1 MADESAINGEW
12 IHKDECSPWND
23 DVNYYITV
31 FGGELTDY
39 MSEGESAAQDAE
51 TLDGLPILSDGRD
64 WQYQIEDDNGL
75 KGGEKAL
82 AGHLTVDSIDAVVL
96 KIVSGT
102 SNVGDTFK
110 VSQIGHGKY
119 DWKTHTLTKQVLE
132 YLSEPVSQTKKLNPG
147 ELKDRFIEAAL
158 EGATKLLKFYGKL
171 VDGEAYKKL
180 AGHVSIPDYH
190 VYDSELLPFK
200 VLISAN
206 KAQFDLLEDDPTAC
220 NIDIPDEPII
230 TTHDLGYINPNEI
243 VQKIALVVQG
253 VEEYILP
260 ELEESDIH
268 ITNVNIELEMEFLT
282 NLGSK
287 IQKYIDYNQLTSKK
301 LDNPECSVP
310 TEIPRTITFGFD
322 KEYKC
327 RYALIDDTEQHTI
340 GYECLINASEL
351 NHITSVNYLTRLD
364 AMIAGLQTNDFDDF
378 SAFGFLYVHTLPEI
392 IMEPKEKASDG
403 TNEYDKNGEKKQPQ
417 VTRGP
422 SCKTDVERDKETQRL
437 NNPAQKA
444 EKAKAAQETTE
455 NVGPQETTPSAINE
469 SLSLLGGTNT
479 NTKTETQSSNENKD
493 VLDPIQTTQN
503 KEAVKGAE
511 AKATYIFG
519 DLLAKINMGDLL
531 QQTLPVMLRSMVHG
545 YGKSVYEDPELKEAF
560 QLQRTKYDKLKTQAD
575 NGNFK
580 QNIGFPKMQDITLP
594 NALPVGDDYFKP
606 AMDQLRAKLIDT
618 LVSAAV
624 SNLTETFR
632 NVLDF
637 TYTNPGELLS
647 NAQGNKAFKK
657 WLSETAG
664 ISMDDMLN
672 PEVFSSVLAKHG
684 GKGFSGIISNILS
697 KRGSP
702 ERWEIAGYTLSDLPV
717 PDGIPLTIKDA
728 NVGTLKEK
736 YLSREDLIG
745 LTSEISTG
753 VDELDA
759 VLKPE
764 EFQSLLKGRAPKNV
778 VDLATKVLTRNA
790 SHDGIV
796 FKTKEDVVYVM
807 SSIGK
812 MLDSS
817 FLTSFSDELTPHLP
831 LDPSKLSEEGAIP
844 PARKLF
850 LETTQPY
857 LTNSEIDGIIEKEKQ
872 RKKKRILKTVDIL
885 NKYTDGTILPPVPDL
900 LGENGLMDDL
910 PPIVTKTADSVI
922 KGILDPIN
930 ATFLYSIEGDPNST
944 SLYTASYG
952 SLWGKM
958 LSTKGYLLNEPKEI
972 YNSFS
977 IQSSGD
983 ASNYS
988 LTMGYSPDKTATE
1001 ATQGTKDIQKTGKY
1015 VDYTFGRLFAT
1026 EDSWWPDDDDA
1037 GILFD
1042 KMKKEFNMG
1051 EEYKKW
1057 YKNNIV
1063 EFIQDNHAEYAGEL
1077 QEELFSDP
1085 YNTERAWQVEVRESV
1100 GYVAI
1105 FEMAVGEED
1114 SSILYRDAG
1123 HTDDVVKISVKADQ
1137 AWTKLEY
1144 KSDNYRISSN
1154 FSSLGQKRTEGDLIT
1169 RSYNSIFFTNIAA
1182 KSLAGTLE
1190 TLEDPAKI
1198 IESKWVS
1205 NLLVQSFVYY
1215 INANKYWDRG
1225 EFSNTYKNGFA
1236 SKFEFSSADIFD
1248 LEEIKQ
1254 SSSELVGTILRASLS
1269 GEYCDS
1275 CSEIKRLSSINA
1287 LRMMIRLFIVEQ
1299 ALISPQL
1306 FDSFHLGFMQDTLFV
1321 VGTYNLFKNEIQEYQ
1336 QQFPDL
1342 ETAILKE
1349 LKNAAIKYYEILNL
1363 AGQDVEIPDE
1373 GREAI
1378 IQMIRSE
1385 IVIMQNS
1392 ITKTLF
1398 DGSELTTSLN
1408 EYITTSLFGDD
1419 EEEDWLRAPED
1430 EEEEIRTDLKKPGG
1444 VIYGSKGRY
1453 SNFLAGELKETGE
1466 EAPTFIFTRTKTN
1479 NNNAIKYSYNLLY
1492 LKVKYYERNKNLTTT
1507 ELEVMDIENILSVEC
1522 DKSSQPE
1529 NETEIYK
1536 YLRDLMF
1543 QSDEFQRIFYETVPV
1558 GSLMAALSMYQYSAL
1573 SDDSTFGLDPD
1584 RGSASYDM
1592 PYVGFEIKNMLS
1604 KTKLSVLQ
1612 LFAAAIYSDG
1622 KIDYQDPFL
1631 QKAKQN

>member
-1 MADESAINGEW
+1 MPDLEEW
-12 IHKDECSPWND
+12 LYKDECSPWND
-23 DVNYYITV
+23 NVNYYITV

-51 TLDGLPILSDGRD
+51 TLEGSPMLSDGRD
-64 WQYQIEDDNGL
+64 WQYQIEDDKGL
-75 KGGEKAL
+75 KGSEQAVSGN
-82 AGHLTVDSIDAVVL
+82 LTVDFIADVVL
-96 KIVSGT
+96 KIVAGT

-132 YLSEPVSQTKKLNPG
+132 YLSEPISQTKKLNPG

-171 VDGEAYKKL
+171 VDGEVYKKL
-180 AGHVSIPDYH
+180 AGHVSIPEYH
-190 VYDSELLPFK
+190 VFDSELLPFK
-200 VLISAN
+200 VLISVN
-206 KAQFDLLEDDPTAC
+206 KAQFDLLDDDPTAC
-220 NIDIPDEPII
+220 NIDVPDEPII

-327 RYALIDDTEQHTI
+327 RYTLVDDTEQHTI

-364 AMIAGLQTNDFDDF
+364 AMIAGLQTSDFDDF
-378 SAFGFLYVHTLPEI
+378 SAFEFLYIHTLPEI
-392 IMEPKEKASDG
+392 IMELKDKPSDG
-403 TNEYDKNGEKKQPQ
+403 TNEYDKDGERKQPQ
-417 VTRGP
+417 PTRGP
-422 SCKTDVERDKETQRL
+422 SCKTNVERDQETQRL
-437 NNPAQKA
+437 NNPVSKA

-469 SLSLLGGTNT
+469 SLNMLGGTNT
-479 NTKTETQSSNENKD
+479 NTKTETQSSDENKD

-503 KEAVKGAE
+503 KEAIKGAE

-531 QQTLPVMLRSMVHG
+531 QQTLPVMLRSIVHG

-560 QLQRTKYDKLKTQAD
+560 QLQRTKYDKLKTQAS

-594 NALPVGDDYFKP
+594 TALPVGDDFFKP

-637 TYTNPGELLS
+637 NYTNPGALLS

-764 EFQSLLKGRAPKNV
+764 EFQSLLKGRAPNNV

-817 FLTSFSDELTPHLP
+817 FLTSFSDDLTPYLP
-831 LDPSKLSEEGAIP
+831 LDPSKLTEEGAIP

-857 LTNSEIDGIIEKEKQ
+857 LTNSEIDEIIEKEKQ

-885 NKYTDGTILPPVPDL
+885 NKYTDGTMLPPVPDL

-910 PPIVTKTADSVI
+910 PPVVTKTADSVI
-922 KGILDPIN
+922 KSVLDPVN
-930 ATFLYSIEGDPNST
+930 STFLYSIEGDLNSPG
-944 SLYTASYG
+944 LYTASYG
-952 SLWGKM
+952 SWWGKT
-958 LSTKGYLLNEPKEI
+958 LSTKGYLLNEPKEL

-988 LTMGYSPDKTATE
+988 LTMGYSQNNTATE
-1001 ATQGTKDIQKTGKY
+1001 VTQGTKDIQKTGRY
-1015 VDYTFGRLFAT
+1015 VVYEFGKLFS
-1026 EDSWWPDDDDA
+1026 DPDTVYDKDDV
-1037 GILFD
+1037 GELFD
-1042 KMKKEFNMG
+1042 KMKKEFDMG
-1051 EEYKKW
+1051 EDYKKW
-1057 YKNNIV
+1057 YENNIV
-1063 EFIQDNHAEYAGEL
+1063 EFIQDNHMEVAGEL

-1100 GYVAI
+1100 GGVTI
-1105 FEMAVGEED
+1105 LEMAVGEED
-1114 SSILYRDAG
+1114 SSILYRDED
-1123 HTDDVVKISVKADQ
+1123 HTDDIIKISVKADQ
-1137 AWTKLEY
+1137 AYTKLEY

-1154 FSSLGQKRTEGDLIT
+1154 LSSLGQKRTEGDLIT
-1169 RSYNSIFFTNIAA
+1169 RNYNSLFFTNIAA
-1182 KSLAGTLE
+1182 QNLDINLE
-1190 TLEDPAKI
+1190 TLEDPAEV

-1225 EFSNTYKNGFA
+1225 EFSNTYENGFA

-1299 ALISPQL
+1299 ALTSPQV
-1306 FDSFHLGFMQDTLFV
+1306 FNNFHLGFMQDTLFV
-1321 VGTYNLFKNEIQEYQ
+1321 VGTYNLFKNEIQGYQ

-1392 ITKTLF
+1392 ITKSLF
-1398 DGSELTTSLN
+1398 GGSELTTTLDHH
-1408 EYITTSLFGDD
+1408 ITTVLFGDD

-1430 EEEEIRTDLKKPGG
+1430 KEEIRTDLKKPGG
-1444 VIYGSKGRY
+1444 VIYGHKSRY

-1466 EAPTFIFTRTKTN
+1466 QAPTFIFTRTKAN
-1479 NNNAIKYSYNLLY
+1479 NNDAIKYSYNLLY
-1492 LKVKYYERNKNLTTT
+1492 LKVKYYERSKNLTTT

-1529 NETEIYK
+1529 NETEIYE

-1543 QSDEFQRIFYETVPV
+1543 QSDEFQRIFHEMIPV

-1573 SDDSTFGLDPD
+1573 SDDSTFGLDPG
-1584 RGSASYDM
+1584 RGESGKFDM
-1592 PYVGFEIKNMLS
+1592 PYVGFELKNMLS
-1604 KTKLSVLQ
+1604 QTKLSVLQ